1 MRAFEVCGGE
11 SGFTEDAV
19 QRGAAVWALAL
30 GHTTA
35 VLFLNVTGER
45 LLCLALH
52 AVSLACVAL
61 SHGVLL
67 CLILAATGPWP
78 AVRRLTVGLNGPRGH
93 CGTRVL
99 CVKVPNLGQN
109 ARFGGPPHPPD
120 EGKTPGAAMRW
131 SPFPSG
137 TRHPFSRGLVGRRQ

>member
-1 MRAFEVCGGE
+1 MWIARAIHTHFLLSVFIKPEGPHHAVRAFKACGGE
-11 SGFTEDAV
+11 SGLTEDAV

-67 CLILAATGPWP
+67 CWILAATGPWP
-78 AVRRLTVGLNGPRGH
+78 AVRRLTVGLNGPPGH

-99 CVKVPNLGQN
+99 CVKVPNVGQN
-109 ARFGGPPHPPD
+109 AGFLPL
-120 EGKTPGAAMRW
+120 KTPRPPA
-131 SPFPSG
+131 
-137 TRHPFSRGLVGRRQ
+137 